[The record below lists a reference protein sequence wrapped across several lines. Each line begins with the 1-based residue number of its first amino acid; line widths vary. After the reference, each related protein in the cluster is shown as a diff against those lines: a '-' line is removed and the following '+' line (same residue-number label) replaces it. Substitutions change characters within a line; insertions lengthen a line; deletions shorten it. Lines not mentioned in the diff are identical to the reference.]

1 MNATADGY
9 SVNNDFKGRGSCGRF
24 TGFKVLFKMLESVRQ
39 NGSFHFCDKQFP
51 HQVEQFVTRLGYT

>member
-1 MNATADGY
+1 MKKHA
-9 SVNNDFKGRGSCGRF
+9 GSGGRF